1 MTAQGFLE
9 PPRSAIGGDL
19 RIDEQQAISYS
30 LEPAADRGEI
40 VPAADSHRIGTAS
53 AYDRGYVVS
62 RNCTVDT
69 AKPPGPEVSTGTH
82 PEIAHAG
89 RPTSLLE
96 VQRALLIRD

>member
-1 MTAQGFLE
+1 MTRFLK
-9 PPRSAIGGDL
+9 PPRSAIADDL
-19 RIDEQQAISYS
+19 RIDEQQAISHS

-40 VPAADSHRIGTAS
+40 VGADSHHIETAS